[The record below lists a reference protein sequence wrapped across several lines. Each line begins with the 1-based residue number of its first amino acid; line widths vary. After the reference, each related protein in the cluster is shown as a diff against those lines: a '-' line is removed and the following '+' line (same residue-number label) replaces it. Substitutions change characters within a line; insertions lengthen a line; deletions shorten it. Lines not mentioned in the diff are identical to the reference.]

1 MLPRIHVK
9 RVPELPRR
17 GLMFFETIRT
27 DTEHILQVS
36 VLESRVTEEDVPRLE
51 RALQAEVDQV
61 GAELVAAAM

>member
-1 MLPRIHVK
+1 
-9 RVPELPRR
+9 
-17 GLMFFETIRT
+17 MFFETIRT